1 LERADFADASDVTAV
16 PFYSEFEVLVRVESL
31 WINTE
36 LSHWILLGLG
46 FDLPGELLDLD
57 DDKFGR
63 FEWCKAD
70 KDVHDAVINVVL
82 CCRFVVAFDEIR
94 FARRFSLE
102 CALSEEA
109 LHECADVEPDLGP
122 KRLIV
127 RLKDTPLCAAIE
139 RFLEKQRRPPYG
151 NVLPFRRES
160 VASFQSA
167 CAPDN
172 AARCRHRAKAVNA

>member
-36 LSHWILLGLG
+36 LSHWFLLGLG

-70 KDVHDAVINVVL
+70 KDIHDAVINVGFCRGFAVTL
-82 CCRFVVAFDEIR
+82 SEICCG
-94 FARRFSLE
+94 RRCSLKRT
-102 CALSEEA
+102 LSEEA
-109 LHECADVEPDLGP
+109 FHKRLDLEPDLGP
-122 KRLIV
+122 KRFNV
-127 RLKDTPLCAAIE
+127 RLKHNPLNSAI
-139 RFLEKQRRPPYG
+139 
-151 NVLPFRRES
+151 
-160 VASFQSA
+160 
-167 CAPDN
+167 
-172 AARCRHRAKAVNA
+172 